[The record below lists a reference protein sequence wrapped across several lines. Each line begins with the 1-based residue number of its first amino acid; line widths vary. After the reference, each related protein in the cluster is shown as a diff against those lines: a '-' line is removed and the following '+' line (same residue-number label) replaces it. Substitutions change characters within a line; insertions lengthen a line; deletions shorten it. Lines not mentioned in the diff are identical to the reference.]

1 MNNWIRLSLVAAVS
15 FGLGALVTARLGS
28 ANKVSAASN
37 RVYELRI
44 YHTAPGKLANL
55 QTLFRDHTVPM
66 FKKHGLDSVGYW
78 VPQDKPD
85 SESTWIYI
93 LAHKSR
99 DDAKKNWAAFQA
111 DPDWQAALKAA
122 NADGK
127 VVEKIDSTFMDPA
140 DISPL
145 K

>member
-1 MNNWIRLSLVAAVS
+1 MNNWIRLSLVAVVS

-28 ANKVSAASN
+28 APKASAASN
-37 RVYELRI
+37 RVFELRI
-44 YHTAPGKLANL
+44 YHTEPGKLGDL
-55 QTLFRDHTVPM
+55 QTLFREHTIPM
-66 FKKHGLDSVGYW
+66 FKKHGLEGVGYW
-78 VPQDKPD
+78 VPEDKP
-85 SESTWIYI
+85 ETWIYI

-122 NADGK
+122 NADGR